1 MRYCLILIL
10 LAGLG
15 WPRLAAA
22 DEIKTTDG
30 VRYACTGIGE
40 SKEDPRWEKFPL
52 KLMFT
57 ARGTAYVSFVQVKI
71 RDSNQ
76 KTVLS
81 ADCDAPWLLVD
92 LPAGTY
98 GVEATALKRF
108 TQKATVQVKAG
119 SQTEKVLRFS
129 QISGE

>member
-1 MRYCLILIL
+1 LRFWLVLIL
-10 LAGLG
+10 LLGLG
-15 WPRLAAA
+15 LPRLVQA
-22 DEIKTTDG
+22 DEIKTLDG

-57 ARGTAYVSFVQVKI
+57 ARGTAYVSFVQVQI

-98 GVEATALKRF
+98 RVKATALKRF
-108 TQKATVQVKAG
+108 TQEATVQVKAG